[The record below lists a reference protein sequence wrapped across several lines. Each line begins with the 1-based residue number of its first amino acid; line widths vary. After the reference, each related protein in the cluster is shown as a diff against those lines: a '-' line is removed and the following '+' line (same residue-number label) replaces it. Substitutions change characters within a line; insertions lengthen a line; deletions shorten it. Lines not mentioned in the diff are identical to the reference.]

1 MKKAY
6 RIKKEREF
14 QHVYHHAQTYANRQL
29 VLYVYPKPEQAHF
42 RGGLSG
48 GKTEEVAARYKK
60 RHTFRLKGVEFSL
73 KSGNFSR
80 KLVDFFHLLGGWGVG
95 VCFFFLCL
103 FLKYF
108 VYRFNNAI
116 FV

>member
-42 RGGLSG
+42 RVGLSV
-48 GKTEEVAARYKK
+48 GKRIGNAVMRNKVKRYL
-60 RHTFRLKGVEFSL
+60 RQSLQDLENMIIFSL
-73 KSGNFSR
+73 
-80 KLVDFFHLLGGWGVG
+80 LG
-95 VCFFFLCL
+95 LI
-103 FLKYF
+103 LKTRIKPRC
-108 VYRFNNAI
+108 VNPC
-116 FV
+116 VMS